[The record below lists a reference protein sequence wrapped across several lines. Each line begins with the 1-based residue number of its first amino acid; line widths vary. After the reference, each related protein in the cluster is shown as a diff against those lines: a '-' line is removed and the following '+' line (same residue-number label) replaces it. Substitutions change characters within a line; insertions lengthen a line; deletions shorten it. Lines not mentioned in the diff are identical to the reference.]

1 MSLSRRLLISATA
14 LAAALT
20 AAAPAFAQARVWAK
34 AGHQVLLNARLTRSE
49 FRKGSISL

>member
-20 AAAPAFAQARVWAK
+20 AAAPAFAQAKLKVA
-34 AGHQVLLNARLTRSE
+34 AIYTAPV
-49 FRKGSISL
+49 